1 MTIILLIA
9 TIIMS
14 IVAFFAM
21 LIDKKRAIK
30 GKWRIPEAT
39 LIGLAFFMGG
49 IGEYLGMQTFR
60 HKTKHIK
67 FTLGVPLCI
76 IVNVAVLALSFMTF
90 GI

>member
-39 LIGLAFFMGG
+39 LIGMAFFMGG
-49 IGEYLGMQTFR
+49 IGEYMGMKTFR

-67 FTLGVPLCI
+67 FTIGVPLCI
-76 IVNVAVLALSFMTF
+76 VVNVAVLVGSYLAF
-90 GI
+90 GL

>member
-39 LIGLAFFMGG
+39 LIGMAFFMGG
-49 IGEYLGMQTFR
+49 IGEYMGMKTFR

-67 FTLGVPLCI
+67 FTIGVPLCI
-76 IVNVAVLALSFMTF
+76 VVNVAVLVGSYLTF
-90 GI
+90 GL

>member
-9 TIIMS
+9 TVIMS

-21 LIDKKRAIK
+21 LVDKQRAIK

-39 LIGLAFFMGG
+39 LIGMAFFMGG
-49 IGEYLGMQTFR
+49 IGEYMGMKTFR

-67 FTLGVPLCI
+67 FTIGVPLCI
-76 IVNVAVLALSFMTF
+76 AVNIAVLAWSFVTF